1 MYQAFNLSI
10 DSDNFK
16 KVLGNMDDYYHIG
29 KNLFDKDTEVIV
41 NDLDKYISMGDSLFA
56 KDMMDDWF
64 KQINADIFL
73 SHSHKDEKLVVA
85 LAGWLWE
92 KFQLKSFIDSTV
104 WGYSNNLLKS
114 IDDKYCKNPDGYYN
128 YEKRNYST
136 THIHMMLSMS
146 LLSMMDRCEC
156 LFFINTPN
164 SFIPKSELDN
174 GNTLSPWIYSE
185 ITASSMLRI
194 KKPINRYVPV
204 CDSLQEGLESYKEK
218 SYQIEYPLNK
228 EHLID
233 LGISDLNSWDY
244 RQRECR
250 GEHSLDLL
258 YKLTQKVN

>member
-1 MYQAFNLSI
+1 MYKAFSLSI
-10 DSDNFK
+10 SSNDF
-16 KVLGNMDDYYHIG
+16 KVLGNIDDYYCIG
-29 KNLFDKDTEVIV
+29 ENLFNKDTEVV
-41 NDLDKYISMGDSLFA
+41 ANDLDKYRSMGNSLSA

-64 KQINADIFL
+64 KQIDADIFL
-73 SHSHKDEKLVVA
+73 SHSHKDEKLVIA

-92 KFQLKSFIDSTV
+92 KFKLKSFIDSTV

-114 IDDKYCKNPDGYYN
+114 IDDKYCKNSDGYYN

-164 SFIPKSELDN
+164 SFIPSDELDK
-174 GNTLSPWIYSE
+174 GDTLSPWIYSE

-194 KKPINRYVPV
+194 KEPTNRNVPV
-204 CDSLQEGLESYKEK
+204 CDSLQEGSESYKEK
-218 SYQIEYPLNK
+218 SYQMKFPLNK

-233 LGISDLNSWDY
+233 LGISDLNIWDY
-244 RQRECR
+244 RQRECQ
-250 GEHSLDLL
+250 GEYSLDLL

>member
-1 MYQAFNLSI
+1 MYQAFNVSI
-10 DSDNFK
+10 NTDNFE
-16 KVLGNMDDYYHIG
+16 VLGDIDYYCRIG
-29 KNLFDKDTEVIV
+29 KKLFDEDKEVIV
-41 NDLDKYISMGDSLFA
+41 NDLDKYISMGDSLSA

>member
-1 MYQAFNLSI
+1 MYQAFNVSI
-10 DSDNFK
+10 NTDNFE
-16 KVLGNMDDYYHIG
+16 VLGDIDYYCRIG
-29 KNLFDKDTEVIV
+29 KKLFDEDKEVIV
-41 NDLDKYISMGDSLFA
+41 NDLDKYISMGDSLSA

-250 GEHSLDLL
+250 GEYSLDLL

>member
-10 DSDNFK
+10 DSDDFI
-16 KVLGNMDDYYHIG
+16 VLGNIDDYYYIG
-29 KNLFDKDTEVIV
+29 ENLFNKNTEVV
-41 NDLDKYISMGDSLFA
+41 ANDLDKYRSMGNSLSA

-64 KQINADIFL
+64 KQIDADIFL
-73 SHSHKDEKLVVA
+73 SHSHKDEKLVIA

-92 KFQLKSFIDSTV
+92 KFKLKSFIDSTV

-114 IDDKYCKNPDGYYN
+114 IDDKYCKNSDGYYN

-164 SFIPKSELDN
+164 SFIPKNELNN

-194 KKPINRYVPV
+194 KKPNRSISVY
-204 CDSLQEGLESYKEK
+204 DSIQEGLESHKTE

-233 LGISDLNSWDY
+233 LDINDLYSWGF
-244 RQRECR
+244 RRREYN
-250 GEHSLDLL
+250 GLHHLDIL
-258 YKLTQKVN
+258 YELTKEVD